1 MHLRSLKK
9 IEKINY
15 LKKYSDMIIIKKSP
29 NMINQSTYKTNIT
42 LDAETITVTSDDGKY
57 YISVADLIQLIGPFK
72 HCILKS
78 HIAGELITGAC
89 QLSTEYIDGNMDLH
103 IKFFDANCP
112 TAFSKEDVIRLV
124 KMNDPVDEIREKIRE
139 ELHLE
144 NEKLIKELNDKITK
158 LENIIACPP
167 IRKNSIITT
176 NSMGIEKIFILN
188 EEDTEFEFLV
198 EDDITSIKI
207 NGFENLLS
215 LNLSCKNLKIISGF
229 ETLSRLTNINLYS
242 NEIEKIEGLD
252 KLTNLRCLDLSNNKI
267 SKLENLDKLTKLEEL
282 YCWRNHISVI
292 ENLDKL
298 TNLMSLDLSNNE
310 ITKLENLDKLTRLE
324 EFQCWINHI
333 SVIENLD
340 ELSNLKVLNLND
352 NLITK
357 ISGLGNCKQLRKI
370 HLNSN
375 HISVI
380 ENLEGLDELSC
391 LHLINNKITEVPNLN
406 HLKKLESV
414 YLIGNLIVKRNYS
427 IHY

>member
-1 MHLRSLKK
+1 
-9 IEKINY
+9 
-15 LKKYSDMIIIKKSP
+15 
-29 NMINQSTYKTNIT
+29 MINQSTYKTNIT
-42 LDAETITVTSDDGKY
+42 LDAETITVTSNDGKY
-57 YISVADLIQLIGPFK
+57 YISVADLIQLIGTFK

-78 HIAGELITGAC
+78 HIAGELSTGSC
-89 QLSTEYIDGNMDLH
+89 QLSTEYIDGNMYLH

-112 TAFSKEDVIRLV
+112 TVFSKEDVIRLV
-124 KMNDPVDEIREKIRE
+124 KMKDPGDEIREKIRE

-188 EEDTEFEFLV
+188 EGDTTVEFLDED

-207 NGFENLLS
+207 NGFENLLH
-215 LNLSCKNLKIISGF
+215 LNLSCKNIKIISGF
-229 ETLSRLTNINLYS
+229 ETLSGLTDINLYS

-267 SKLENLDKLTKLEEL
+267 NKLENLDKLTKLEEL
-282 YCWRNHISVI
+282 HCWKNHISVI

-298 TNLMSLDLSNNE
+298 TNLVSLDLSNNE

-340 ELSNLKVLNLND
+340 ELSNLQVLNLND

-357 ISGLGNCKQLRKI
+357 ISGLGNCTQLRKI
-370 HLNSN
+370 YLNSN
-375 HISVI
+375 QISII
-380 ENLEGLDELSC
+380 ENLEDLDELSC
-391 LHLINNKITEVPNLN
+391 IYLNNNKITEVPNLN
-406 HLKKLESV
+406 HLNKLESV
-414 YLIGNLIVKRNYS
+414 YLIGNPIMKRNYS